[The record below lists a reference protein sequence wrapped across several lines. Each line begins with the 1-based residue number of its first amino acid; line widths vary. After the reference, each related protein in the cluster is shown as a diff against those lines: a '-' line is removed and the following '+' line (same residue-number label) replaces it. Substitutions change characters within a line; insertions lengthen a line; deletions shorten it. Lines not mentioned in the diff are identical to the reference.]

1 MDELNEVRLQFRQ
14 QQEKFVYYTIA
25 LSVAAIGFSITA
37 TKDQPLSCSH
47 IFVALSILSW
57 AFSVFF
63 GFRFIKLTIS
73 TLFSNHVYIQIL
85 NGTNPEV
92 GNNIN
97 MIKAASEG
105 VKSAMESNSRN
116 ANKSLTIQEILFYL
130 GIVFYLVWHVI
141 EMYKNIL

>member
-1 MDELNEVRLQFRQ
+1 MDELKEIRLQFRQ
-14 QQEKFVYYTIA
+14 QQEKFVYYIIA
-25 LSVAAIGFSITA
+25 LSVAAIGFSIIA
-37 TKDQPLSCSH
+37 TKNQALSCSH
-47 IFVALSILSW
+47 IFVALAILSW

-85 NGTNPEV
+85 NGSNPEV

-97 MIKAASEG
+97 LIKAASEG
-105 VKSAMESNSRN
+105 VKIAMDSNSRS

-141 EMYKNIL
+141 EMFKNI